1 MEPAME
7 NLCYNLNLILPVLYS
22 GTMLAYLLLFI
33 TNRARFNKT
42 SRTLIVISA
51 LVHGIYLILRG
62 IGQNH
67 IPLASQGE
75 ALTFFAFATIAVY
88 LYLELRLK
96 NNAMGIFV
104 VVFVFGF
111 QLLATFRYSDFAP
124 MRPILQSGWFAFHT
138 ASSVLSFAAFAIAA
152 LLSILYLLLFREI
165 RSRKPGFIF
174 HRIPPLEFLDEM
186 AYKSVTLGF
195 LLLTI
200 GIGTGVIWADQA
212 WGKFWSWDPK
222 QVSSLVVWLVYAAYL
237 HARLQRGWAGK
248 RVAIF
253 ATLGFCTLIF
263 TFVFVDVLFNTAH
276 RFL

>member
-1 MEPAME
+1 MESI
-7 NLCYNLNLILPVLYS
+7 CYNLNLALPVLYA
-22 GTMLAYLLLFI
+22 GTLFVYLLLFI

-42 SRTLIVISA
+42 SRTFIVVSA
-51 LVHGIYLILRG
+51 LVHLIYLVLRG
-62 IGQNH
+62 IGQHH
-67 IPLASQGE
+67 IPLASQGD
-75 ALTFFAFATIAVY
+75 ALTFFAFATVAVY

-104 VVFVFGF
+104 VTFVFLF
-111 QLLATFRYSDFAP
+111 QLFATFRYSPFAP
-124 MRPILQSGWFAFHT
+124 MKPILQSGWFAFHT
-138 ASSVLSFAAFAIAA
+138 ASAVLSFAAFAIAA
-152 LLSILYLLLFREI
+152 LLSLLYLLLLREI

-195 LLLTI
+195 LLLTF
-200 GIGTGVIWADQA
+200 GIGTGVLWADQA

-237 HARLQRGWAGK
+237 HARLQKGWTGK
-248 RVAIF
+248 RVALFAIF
-253 ATLGFCTLIF
+253 GFCTLIF
-263 TFVFVDVLFNTAH
+263 TFVVVDVLFATAH

>member
-1 MEPAME
+1 METT
-7 NLCYNLNLILPVLYS
+7 CYNLNLALPVLYG
-22 GTMLAYLLLFI
+22 GTLIAYFLLFV

-42 SRTLIVISA
+42 SRTLIVITA
-51 LVHGIYLILRG
+51 LIHMTYLVLRG
-62 IGQNH
+62 IAQHH

-75 ALTFFAFATIAVY
+75 ALTFFAFATVAVY

-96 NNAMGIFV
+96 NNAMGVFV
-104 VVFVFGF
+104 VTFVFLI
-111 QLLATFRYSDFAP
+111 QLLATFRYSPFAP

-174 HRIPPLEFLDEM
+174 HRMPPLEFLDEM

-195 LLLTI
+195 LLLTF
-200 GIGTGVIWADQA
+200 GIGTGVLWSDQA

-237 HARLQRGWAGK
+237 HARLQKGWTGK

-253 ATLGFCTLIF
+253 ATLGFCTLLF
-263 TFVFVDVLFNTAH
+263 TFVLVDVFFNTAH

>member
-1 MEPAME
+1 MESI
-7 NLCYNLNLILPVLYS
+7 CYNLNLALPVLYG
-22 GTMLAYLLLFI
+22 GTFCAYLLLFV
-33 TNRARFNKT
+33 TNRSRFNKT

-51 LVHGIYLILRG
+51 FVHFIYLVLRG

-75 ALTFFAFATIAVY
+75 ALTFFSFATVAVY

-96 NNAMGIFV
+96 NNSMGFFVVIFV
-104 VVFVFGF
+104 FAF
-111 QLLATFRYSDFAP
+111 QLLATLRYAPFAP
-124 MRPILQSGWFAFHT
+124 MKPILQSGWFAFHT

-165 RSRKPGFIF
+165 RARKPGFIF
-174 HRIPPLEFLDEM
+174 HRMPPLELLDEM

-195 LLLTI
+195 LLLTF
-200 GIGTGVIWADQA
+200 GIGTGVLWADQA
-212 WGKFWSWDPK
+212 WGSFWSWDPK
-222 QVSSLVVWLVYAAYL
+222 QVSSLVIWLVYAAYL
-237 HARLQRGWAGK
+237 HARLQKGWTGK

-253 ATLGFCTLIF
+253 ATLGFFTLIF
-263 TFVFVDVLFNTAH
+263 TFVFVDILFNTAH

>member
-1 MEPAME
+1 MES
-7 NLCYNLNLILPVLYS
+7 LSYNLNLALPVLY
-22 GTMLAYLLLFI
+22 GATLVAYLLLFV
-33 TNRARFNKT
+33 TNRSRFNKT

-51 LVHGIYLILRG
+51 SVHLFYLIIRG

-67 IPLASQGE
+67 IPLASQAE
-75 ALTFFAFATIAVY
+75 ALSFFSFATVAVY
-88 LYLELRLK
+88 IYLELRLR

-104 VVFVFGF
+104 VVFVFLF
-111 QLLATFRYSDFAP
+111 QLLATLSYTPFSP

-165 RSRKPGFIF
+165 RARKPGFIF

-186 AYKSVTLGF
+186 AYRSVTLGF
-195 LLLTI
+195 LLLTF
-200 GIGTGVIWADQA
+200 GIGTGVLWADQA

-237 HARLQRGWAGK
+237 HARLQKGWSGK

-253 ATLGFCTLIF
+253 ATLGFVTLIF
-263 TFVFVDVLFNTAH
+263 TFVFVELLFNTAH